1 MVLLI
6 EIEIEG
12 VIDLI
17 AFKSIGIV
25 RAKEDRLIIGVV
37 RGSTLCIQISKG
49 GA

>member
-1 MVLLI
+1 MVLL
-6 EIEIEG
+6 IEIEG

-37 RGSTLCIQISKG
+37 RGCTLWIQISNG